1 MASLNPTQ
9 GPASGGN
16 PVVITGTNFTG
27 ATSVKFGTKS
37 AGFTVDSA
45 TQITATAPS
54 GTGSVGVTVTTPG
67 GVTTPV
73 PYFYINPPIK
83 SSLSSISGP
92 LAGATTSVVGANLT
106 TASSVTFGAVGS
118 ATPTVVNDSTLNVT
132 APTATVPG
140 TVPVTVTTTGGTTNG
155 LFFTYVDVPAVG
167 TISPA
172 TGPESGG
179 TAVTVPGTG
188 LSTAQNV
195 TFGASSAAYQVI
207 DDSTI
212 IAYAPAGTGTVAV
225 TVTTEGGSDAST
237 NSFVYV
243 APPG

>member
-1 MASLNPTQ
+1 VASINPTQ
-9 GPASGGN
+9 GPAAGGN
-16 PVVITGTNFTG
+16 SVVITGTNFTG
-27 ATSVKFGTKS
+27 ATQVKFGAKS
-37 AGFTVDSA
+37 AAFAVDSA

-54 GTGSVGVTVTTPG
+54 GTGSVGVTVKTPG

-83 SSLSSISGP
+83 STLDVISGP
-92 LAGATTSVVGANLT
+92 LVGATTTVIGANLT
-106 TASSVTFGAVGS
+106 TATSVTFGAVGS
-118 ATPTVVNDSTLNVT
+118 ATPTVVNDSTLDVT
-132 APTATVPG
+132 APTAVTPV
-140 TVPVTVTTTGGTTNG
+140 TVPVTVTTQGGSTNG
-155 LFFTYVDVPAVG
+155 LFFTYVHVPAVG

-172 TGPESGG
+172 TGPETGG

-195 TFGASSAAYQVI
+195 TFGANSAAYQVI
-207 DDSTI
+207 DDTTL
-212 IAYAPAGTGTVAV
+212 IAYSPAGTGTVAV
-225 TVTTEGGSDAST
+225 TVTTEGGSDAAT